1 MAELGRVILN
11 GQHQVTV
18 NADPTSGGGIA
29 APLGSLAF
37 FGATYYSKTGSLDTE
52 WLLGA
57 SGGIA
62 GPVGATGLLGPTG
75 IIGDTGVQGIG
86 ETGLDGITGVQGI
99 DGETGL
105 VGETGAFGG
114 PQGDTG
120 VAGLGVTGFQG
131 VTGIQGITGV
141 GEDGDQGVT
150 GVGVG
155 IILDLAGLDHSQSA
169 ILDPLDALSLID
181 GTLFFVNLNSTVA
194 NTGMFPTHTHL
205 ITVTYNSVTGQF
217 QYAIGG
223 GNHAPPNDHVIRTT
237 PLDGFTG
244 VQGDTGI
251 QGETGA

>member
-62 GPVGATGLLGPTG
+62 GPIGSTGLFGPTG
-75 IIGDTGVQGIG
+75 IIGETGIQGIG

-99 DGETGL
+99 DGETGI

-120 VAGLGVTGFQG
+120 IGVTGFQG
-131 VTGIQGITGV
+131 VTGAQGITGIEGPE
-141 GEDGDQGVT
+141 GEGIQGVT
-150 GVGVG
+150 GLGVG
-155 IILDLAGLDHSQSA
+155 IILDLVGLDHSQSA
-169 ILDPLDALSLID
+169 MLGASDALGLID
-181 GTLFFVNLNSTVA
+181 GTLFFVNLNSTQA
-194 NTGMFPTHTHL
+194 NTISFPTHTHL
-205 ITVTYNSVTGQF
+205 ITVTYNVVTGQF
-217 QYAIGG
+217 QYVIGG
-223 GNHAPPNDHVIRTT
+223 GNHAPPNDHTVRTT

-244 VQGDTGI
+244 VQGNTGV